1 MPKDNPQRN
10 NGAQEKSEPVLFP
23 EEEDEDEDEDE
34 DEEDDEADSKISLCC
49 GPFEGPTR

>member
-1 MPKDNPQRN
+1 MPQRN

-23 EEEDEDEDEDE
+23 EEEDEDEEEEEEEDEDGDEDE
-34 DEEDDEADSKISLCC
+34 GADSKISS